1 MWEFIGRGFFVEG
14 DESFEE
20 EGSILF
26 VFYDMFVEIWVWMVV
41 ELLVSLWI
49 EFFLEDGWER
59 FFVLGNNGN
68 DVDVNWFKVEEERIF
83 CLFLEDIVRLM
94 IWGVEWFILVKGEF
108 FFWEIEGIFKF
119 ENDGIIFCVKGNLFN
134 EEEEEIV

>member
-68 DVDVNWFKVEEERIF
+68 DIDVNWFKVEEERIF